1 MMNLREQYNFENLT
15 NAAEGLVLDELEK
28 QLDATLKVCKCQ
40 DCVLDMAA
48 FALNKIKPY
57 YRVSLMG
64 RLYADSAHST
74 QFGEEIKK
82 AVTAAIK
89 KIMINPSHD

>member
-1 MMNLREQYNFENLT
+1 MGFREQYNFENLT
-15 NAAEGLVLDELEK
+15 NAAEGLIVDELGRQLDE
-28 QLDATLKVCKCQ
+28 TSKVCKCQ

-48 FALNKIKPY
+48 FALNQVKPY

-64 RLYADSAHST
+64 RLYADSAHT
-74 QFGEEIKK
+74 QAFGGELKK

-89 KIMINPSHD
+89 KIIMNPSHD

>member
-1 MMNLREQYNFENLT
+1 MGLRDQYNFDNLT
-15 NAAEGLVLDELEK
+15 NAAEGLILDELER
-28 QLDATLKVCKCQ
+28 QLDETPKVCKCQ

-48 FALNKIKPY
+48 FALNQVKPY

-64 RLYADSAHST
+64 RLYADSAQST
-74 QFGEEIKK
+74 AFGGELKK

-89 KIMINPSHD
+89 KIIMNPSHD